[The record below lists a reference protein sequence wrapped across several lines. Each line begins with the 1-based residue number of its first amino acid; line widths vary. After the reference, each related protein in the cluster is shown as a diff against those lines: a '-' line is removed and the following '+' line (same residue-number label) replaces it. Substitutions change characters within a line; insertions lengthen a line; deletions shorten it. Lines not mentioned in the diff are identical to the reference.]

1 MLKMQA
7 RLHSVLSGFG
17 SGGDNGT
24 VAVEAY
30 AAVAASVAA
39 AAAVAAADAAA
50 AAAAA
55 ADCAAARSTQA
66 DVCSYLTEDTASDAQ
81 WRLIYNIQ

>member
-55 ADCAAARSTQA
+55 DCAAARSTQA

>member
-50 AAAAA
+50 
-55 ADCAAARSTQA
+55 DCAAARSTQA
-66 DVCSYLTEDTASDAQ
+66 DVCSYLTEDS
-81 WRLIYNIQ
+81 L

>member
-50 AAAAA
+50 AAA
-55 ADCAAARSTQA
+55 DCAAARSTQA

>member
-24 VAVEAY
+24 VAVEAF

-39 AAAVAAADAAA
+39 AAAVAAAD
-50 AAAAA
+50 AAAA